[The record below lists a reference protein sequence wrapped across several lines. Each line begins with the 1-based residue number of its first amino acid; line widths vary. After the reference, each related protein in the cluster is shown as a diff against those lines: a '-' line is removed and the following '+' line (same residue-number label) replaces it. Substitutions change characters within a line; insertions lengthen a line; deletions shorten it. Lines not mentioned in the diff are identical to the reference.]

1 MLSGGIEFVLGRGVL
16 RRSHEHVGPDDG
28 QELQAGT
35 RDAVLAPAADRGLF
49 DVAQARDGGRTPQGI
64 DDVVGVHEG
73 KLGVPIPK
81 VNSESVS
88 PAEYPFL
95 MDTLAD
101 RLRAAMRAAGLNQ
114 KQLADACGVKPP
126 SVNGWLSEKSKFLRG
141 ENLLR
146 AAAAL
151 GVSDVWLAT
160 GKGEM
165 NARWQAVQPVSP
177 QSETVRLDAGI
188 VATVAEAM
196 RIWLARR
203 AKTVDLTDPEQ
214 AELFAEAYAE
224 LSSMRATPSDLAAG
238 AVVADL
244 MAVREIGR
252 GQSGSGAAGGIPGAA
267 RRGSK

>member
-1 MLSGGIEFVLGRGVL
+1 
-16 RRSHEHVGPDDG
+16 
-28 QELQAGT
+28 
-35 RDAVLAPAADRGLF
+35 
-49 DVAQARDGGRTPQGI
+49 
-64 DDVVGVHEG
+64 
-73 KLGVPIPK
+73 
-81 VNSESVS
+81 
-88 PAEYPFL
+88 
-95 MDTLAD
+95 
-101 RLRAAMRAAGLNQ
+101 MRAAGLNQ
-114 KQLADACGVKPP
+114 KQLADTCGVKPP

-165 NARWQAVQPVSP
+165 NARWQTVQPVSP

-224 LSSMRATPSDLAAG
+224 LSAMRATPSDLAAG

-244 MAVREIGR
+244 MAVREFGR
-252 GQSGSGAAGGIPGAA
+252 GQGGSGAAGGVPGTA
-267 RRGSK
+267 RRGAQVNVRPYVLLWLAWVVVSTAGCLASVAADGWASLPSNLLRFPVLGGLIVAALLAGAAVLDRRMIRKREQARTR